1 MNTPE
6 NLEVLFL
13 HLGISGKVQLFC
25 SICPVYAS
33 TIASTITLQ
42 KELAMKNNLS
52 PNEAMILQQVYED
65 GEDDIRSLAY
75 ELGITRH
82 RTITEILQLEQKG
95 LLDLHYGFDGL
106 LLQVSRRG
114 RRLVRQLWPDAQPIF
129 A

>member
-1 MNTPE
+1 
-6 NLEVLFL
+6 
-13 HLGISGKVQLFC
+13 
-25 SICPVYAS
+25 
-33 TIASTITLQ
+33 
-42 KELAMKNNLS
+42 MKNNLS